1 MQITIRKHKAFS
13 LLELM
18 AVVAIAMIL
27 TIVAVNSY
35 SAMQQRRSLRSGA
48 ESVRDVLMNARS
60 LAVSRNAW
68 HRVVIQTRDP
78 NTNVEEYGFW
88 IDEIDPGTSTNPNPV
103 ALDVATRALVVPFQ
117 ELPPSVQIVDAQ
129 IKGTSYTV
137 TTSNPYLVIRF
148 KPNGSSDDANIRLR
162 EDSYVVPGGR
172 LISEV
177 RLFSATAK
185 PKIVAAKP

>member
-1 MQITIRKHKAFS
+1 MHITLKRHKAFS

-35 SAMQQRRSLRSGA
+35 SSMQQRRSLRSGG
-48 ESVRDVLMNARS
+48 ESVRDVFMNARS

-78 NTNVEEYGFW
+78 VTNVEEFGFW
-88 IDEIDPGTSTNPNPV
+88 IDEIDPGTSTNPNP
-103 ALDVATRALVVPFQ
+103 ATLDAATRALVVPFQ
-117 ELPPSVQIVDAQ
+117 AMPPSVQVVDAQ
-129 IKGTSYTV
+129 IKGTSYTA
-137 TTSNPYLVIRF
+137 TGANPYFVFRF
-148 KPNGSSDDANIRLR
+148 RPNGSSDEANVRLR
-162 EDSYVVPGGR
+162 EDTFNAPSGR
-172 LISEV
+172 IVSEV